1 MNEILLAIGI
11 VIPSIIVALVY
22 LINGFKEPG
31 TKGITKPYT
40 TKDGVKRTAK
50 KDREDYIV

>member
-22 LINGFKEPG
+22 VINGLEEPG
-31 TKGITKPYT
+31 TKGITRPYT

>member
-1 MNEILLAIGI
+1 MNEIIFAIGI

-50 KDREDYIV
+50 KDRENYIV